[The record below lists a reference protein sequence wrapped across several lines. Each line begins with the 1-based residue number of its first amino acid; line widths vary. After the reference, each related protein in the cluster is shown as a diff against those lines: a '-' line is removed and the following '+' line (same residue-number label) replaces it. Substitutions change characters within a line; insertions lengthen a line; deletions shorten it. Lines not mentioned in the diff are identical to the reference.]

1 MNIRATVKN
10 IVVSVLGIYSPWICR
25 WEYHRQKHTLFNER
39 PIEFGFVFRKLGELY
54 PLRILDVGT
63 GKTALPH
70 LMRNCGFL
78 VTATDNIRDYWQTGM
93 RNRHY
98 HVIDDDIRNSKLTE
112 KYDLVTCVSVLE
124 HIVDYDSAIKNMF
137 NLLVDDGH
145 LVLTCPYTENSY
157 IENVYDL
164 ENSSYG
170 QNESFTT
177 QSYSRVELDRW
188 LATNGGKIVEQEYWQ
203 FWEGEHWTV
212 DKQIIPPVKVSASD
226 KHQLTCL
233 LIQKCGQ
240 QESAST

>member
-1 MNIRATVKN
+1 MNIRATTKQ
-10 IVVSVLGIYSPWICR
+10 IIESVLGIYSPWICR
-25 WEYHRQKHTLFNER
+25 WEYSRQKHNLFNER
-39 PIEFGFVFRKLGELY
+39 PIEFGFVFRKIGELY

-70 LMRNCGFL
+70 LMRNCGCL

-98 HVIDDDIRNSKLTE
+98 HVIDDDIRKSKLTE
-112 KYDLVTCVSVLE
+112 RYDLVTCVSVLE
-124 HIVDYDSAIKNMF
+124 HIVDHDDAVKNMF
-137 NLLVDDGH
+137 SLLEDNGH

-170 QNESFTT
+170 QDAYYTT

-188 LATNGGKIVEQEYWQ
+188 LATNGGKIVDQEYWQ

-212 DKQIIPPVKVSASD
+212 DKQIIPPVKVTASE

-233 LIQKCGQ
+233 LIQKCGEQ
-240 QESAST
+240 KPT